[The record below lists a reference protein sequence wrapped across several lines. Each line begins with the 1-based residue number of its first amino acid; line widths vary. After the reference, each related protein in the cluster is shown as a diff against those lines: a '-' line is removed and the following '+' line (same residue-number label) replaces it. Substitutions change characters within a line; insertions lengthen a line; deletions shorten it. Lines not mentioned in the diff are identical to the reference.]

1 MSEISPRHK
10 VAILR
15 VLRDAAAPL
24 SSAEIADRIAGYG
37 LDLSPRTV
45 RLCLQRMA
53 RAGWVA
59 AAKRGRHGGQAI
71 TPGGVL
77 EVEGTVTLDRLG
89 FTAARVDTLA
99 WQMDYDVERGEGRI
113 VLNVTL
119 ISRANLL
126 HAVREMTVVFR
137 AGLGMGRYVALFA
150 PGERVGTLT
159 VPESQVGIGTI
170 CSVTVNGVLLG
181 RRIPA
186 LARFGGLLEMADRRP
201 ARFTELIAYEGT
213 TLDPLEVFIKARLTD
228 VHGAAITGNGRVGAS
243 FREVPTAARD
253 DVEAVRDRLREREL
267 DGILV
272 IGKPNRP
279 LFDLPVA
286 QGRTGMVILGG
297 LNPAAA
303 IEEAGIPT
311 SNRALCALC
320 DFKRLI
326 HYRDLQA
333 AALELV
339 ER

>member
-243 FREVPTAARD
+243 F
-253 DVEAVRDRLREREL
+253 DRLREREL